1 MRIGYSLADSL
12 ITYPR
17 AHNLSVC
24 EPSAAEVVSVVD
36 AAAGEDGPHRQSA
49 QSADHL
55 GHNGCFLAVFVEVVC
70 TLSAAV
76 HAGCGRCPLNYCVG
90 VLPSIPQIP
99 CKPLRCLPA
108 CHMQFPGGSPEERS
122 ENGGISTF

>member
-1 MRIGYSLADSL
+1 MLR
-12 ITYPR
+12 
-17 AHNLSVC
+17 V
-24 EPSAAEVVSVVD
+24 
-36 AAAGEDGPHRQSA
+36 GEDGPRRQSA

-76 HAGCGRCPLNYCVG
+76 HAGCGRCPLNYSIG

-99 CKPLRCLPA
+99 QIPCNPLRCLPA
-108 CHMQFPGGSPEERS
+108 CHMQFPEACSGASP
-122 ENGGISTF
+122 

>member
-1 MRIGYSLADSL
+1 MF

-36 AAAGEDGPHRQSA
+36 AAAGEDGPRRQSA

-55 GHNGCFLAVFVEVVC
+55 GHNGCFSAVFVEVVC

-90 VLPSIPQIP
+90 VLSSIPQIP
-99 CKPLRCLPA
+99 CNSLRCLPA
-108 CHMQFPGGSPEERS
+108 CRMQFPEACSGASP